1 MRLLEQHEDSV
12 AFAWETPY
20 LTAALPGVGGLLR
33 AELEDFVVEEVP
45 AYTPCGEGE
54 HTFFAVEKRDL
65 STPRLVEAIASA
77 LGISPRDIS
86 YAGLKD
92 ARAVTRQI
100 FSVQWLSPETLLGLQ
115 LENAQV
121 LWATRHTNK
130 LRVGHLRGNRF
141 TIRIRELHP
150 EALAR
155 ATAILNTLAQRGVPN
170 GYGVQRFGNDGRN
183 AEIGLLLLRND
194 RAGLRAR
201 GIHHLSFW
209 QHRFYLS
216 ALQSELFN
224 RYLAER
230 LQRGLLDTVLVGDV
244 AKKHATGGM
253 FTVESAE
260 VDSLR
265 AQAGEISA
273 TGPIYGFK
281 MWSPQGEMATLEAE
295 ILAAAGL
302 KLADFQPAKLKG
314 SRRPVRYMPE
324 GLAWRSEGDALVVE
338 FFAPKG
344 AFATMLLRE
353 LMKSDVELDEADDAE
368 ED

>member
-1 MRLLEQHEDSV
+1 MRLLEQQADST
-12 AFAWETPY
+12 AFTWEIPY
-20 LTAALPGVGGLLR
+20 LTAALPGIGGRLR
-33 AELEDFVVEEVP
+33 GVLEDFIVEEVP
-45 AYTPCGEGE
+45 AYAPCGEGE

-65 STPRLVEAIASA
+65 STPMLVQMIATA
-77 LGISPRDIS
+77 LGISPRDVS

-92 ARAVTRQI
+92 ARAVTRQL
-100 FSVQWLSPETLLGLQ
+100 FSVQWLSPEALLELH
-115 LENAQV
+115 LENARV

-141 TIRIRELHP
+141 TLRIREVHP
-150 EALAR
+150 ESTAR
-155 ATAILNTLAQRGVPN
+155 ATAILDTLAQRGVPN

-194 RAGLRAR
+194 RVGLRAR
-201 GIHHLSFW
+201 GIHHLPFR

-224 RYLAER
+224 QYLAER
-230 LQRGLLDTVLVGDV
+230 LRRGLFDAVVTGDL

-260 VDSLR
+260 LESPR
-265 AQAGEISA
+265 AQVGEISA
-273 TGPIYGFK
+273 TGPIFGFK
-281 MWSPQGEMATLEAE
+281 MWSPKGEMAALEAE

-302 KLADFQPAKLKG
+302 TLADFQPAKLKG

-324 GLAWRSEGDALVVE
+324 GLTWRSEEDTLVVE

-353 LMKSDVELDEADDAE
+353 LMKSDMELDETDDDE
-368 ED
+368 EE